1 MLSANRYKGMIMQVK
16 VESTGALERKMRVEL
31 PAERI
36 EKEVESRLKRVGR
49 TAKIKGFRPGKVPA
63 TVVRQHYG
71 SQVRQEVLSDLMGQ
85 SYRDAVQQENLNPV
99 AQPRIEPDVTG
110 AADTFAYTATFEVL
124 PDVALSGLD
133 KIEVTTPEVEIT
145 DADCDDMIEN
155 LRRQKATWEAV
166 ERKSAE
172 GDRVVV
178 DFEGTLKGEAF
189 QGGSGKEVP
198 VVLGEGQMLPDFEKG
213 LLGIQAGDEKSFK
226 VKFPKDYHSED
237 LAGKKVDF
245 AIKVHRV
252 EEQELPPLDDSL
264 AEAYGVAE
272 GGLEKLRSDVR
283 DNMRREAAERVRA
296 DIREQALSG
305 LLDKNP
311 LEVPKAMVHQEA
323 HSMQHEVMRQYGIED
338 HSQAPPLQNFTENA
352 EKRVRLSLLIRQL
365 IDDNGIEVDAEKLR
379 TRVDEL
385 CAGYENA
392 QEMAQTY
399 LSNPQI
405 MQQIEPMV
413 LEDQAVDWIVKNGKQ
428 KSKKVGF
435 REYMKPQG

>member
-1 MLSANRYKGMIMQVK
+1 MQVK
-16 VESTGALERKMRVEL
+16 VESTGALERKMRIEL

-36 EKEVESRLKRVGR
+36 EKEVESRLQRVGR

-99 AQPRIEPDVTG
+99 AQPRIEPEVAGTS
-110 AADTFAYTATFEVL
+110 DTFAYTATFEVL
-124 PDVALSGLD
+124 PDVALGGLD
-133 KIEVTTPEVEIT
+133 KIEVTIPDVEIT
-145 DADCDDMIEN
+145 DADCDDMIAN
-155 LRRQKATWEAV
+155 LRRQKATWNEV
-166 ERKSAE
+166 ERKSAD

-178 DFEGTLKGEAF
+178 DFDGTLDGETF
-189 QGGSGKEVP
+189 QGGTGKEVP

-226 VKFPKDYHSED
+226 VKFPKDYHSEE
-237 LAGKKVDF
+237 LAGKKVEF
-245 AIKVHRV
+245 AIKAHRV
-252 EEQELPPLDDSL
+252 EEQQLPPLDDSL
-264 AEAYGVAE
+264 AEAYGVEE
-272 GGLEKLRSDVR
+272 GGLDKLKSDVR
-283 DNMRREAAERVRA
+283 DNMGREAAARVRT

-305 LLDKNP
+305 LLDNNQ
-311 LEVPKAMVHQEA
+311 LEVPKALIHQEA

-338 HSQAPPLQNFTENA
+338 HSQAPPIENFAEGA

-365 IDDNGIEVDAEKLR
+365 IDDNGIEVDADKLKA
-379 TRVDEL
+379 RVDEL

-392 QEMAQTY
+392 EEMAQTY

-413 LEDQAVDWIVKNGKQ
+413 LEDQAVDWIVKNGKE
-428 KSKKVGF
+428 KSKKIGF
-435 REYMKPQG
+435 QEYMKPQD